1 MLAVQITL
9 LQVLIVLVTKL
20 ISKLM
25 IRAPFLRDTRK
36 RNQKLQG
43 MAALRKAE
51 IRRMGDKGQQFIVK
65 QEAKKEGIDAD
76 DAIKMLSK
84 TTGEEPEAPK
94 GLKGLCKRAKAA
106 V

>member
-51 IRRMGDKGQQFIVK
+51 IRRMGDKVYLCELRTSLCEENVGGAGQGLLAIDCD
-65 QEAKKEGIDAD
+65 ATLTGIPPT
-76 DAIKMLSK
+76 L
-84 TTGEEPEAPK
+84 PH
-94 GLKGLCKRAKAA
+94 
-106 V
+106 

>member
-36 RNQKLQG
+36 RNQKLQADVAVPLAG
-43 MAALRKAE
+43 RRRLGCAA
-51 IRRMGDKGQQFIVK
+51 
-65 QEAKKEGIDAD
+65 
-76 DAIKMLSK
+76 
-84 TTGEEPEAPK
+84 
-94 GLKGLCKRAKAA
+94 AA
-106 V
+106 AGRVSVR